1 MPSCKFCLNIVSY
14 DLFERYFFYNYKNY
28 VLFGMCFECMTLFGD
43 MFNLKKQNDKK
54 ILEEE
59 ENKILQPF

>member
-28 VLFGMCFECMTLFGD
+28 VFFCICFECQTLFNY
-43 MFNLKKQNDKK
+43 MFYLKKKNDKK